1 MSWIYSHTITSEGVN
16 QTADYTYTNNSRRP
30 ERLFSAQVLSITV
43 SRTISIDAELGG
55 ATGVILESHALS
67 GSNDLHSYITDPVK
81 YHVIQPEETIILNT
95 SSSDAY
101 RFELNFAVP
110 YLHDKDW
117 HHHHTESSSVAAS
130 DDFTYTNNTQRAQR
144 ASAVII
150 RSVSGSHSITLDG
163 QVDGNTVVL
172 ETFAF
177 SGSSEVKAYVTSPLV
192 NHIIKSGETLA
203 INEASTNNFIYEM
216 HLDTIL

>member
-1 MSWIYSHTITSEGVN
+1 MI
-16 QTADYTYTNNSRRP
+16 
-30 ERLFSAQVLSITV
+30 
-43 SRTISIDAELGG
+43 
-55 ATGVILESHALS
+55 
-67 GSNDLHSYITDPVK
+67 
-81 YHVIQPEETIILNT
+81 
-95 SSSDAY
+95 
-101 RFELNFAVP
+101 FAIP

-117 HHHHTESSSVAAS
+117 HHHHTESSSAAAS
-130 DDFTYTNNTQRAQR
+130 ADVTYTNNTQRAQR